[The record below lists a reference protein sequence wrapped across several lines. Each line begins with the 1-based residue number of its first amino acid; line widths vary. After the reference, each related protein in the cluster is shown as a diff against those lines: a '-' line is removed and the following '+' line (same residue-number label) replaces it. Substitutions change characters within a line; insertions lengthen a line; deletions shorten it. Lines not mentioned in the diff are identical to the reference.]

1 MGAETQFRAI
11 VVDKATDA
19 AGNARQTAALR
30 VVGDGFLMP
39 GDVTIAVEYSSLNYK
54 DALALMGRPGVA
66 RVWPLIAG
74 VDLVGTVEASADVR
88 WNPGDRVILTGAGSG
103 ENHHGGLAE
112 RARVAGD
119 ALVRLPDSLSAVQ
132 AAAIGTAG
140 FTAQLAV
147 LALEHGGLTPA
158 NGLTPASGPVL
169 VTGGTGG
176 VGSIAISLLARLGY
190 EVHATTGRPEA
201 LGAYLHGL
209 GATEIVERRV
219 LATTGRPLQKQRWA
233 GAIDSLGSSSLA
245 SVLAQM
251 HANGVVAACGLAQGA
266 DLPTSVMP
274 FILRGVSL
282 IGINSVDASRELR
295 EQAWARLARDLDLDV
310 LDGLTTTLPLGDS
323 LLAAQQILAGQHH
336 GRTIVDVRA

>member
-11 VVDKATDA
+11 VIDKAADA
-19 AGNARQTAALR
+19 AGNAHQSAALR
-30 VVGDGFLMP
+30 VVDDGFLLP
-39 GDVTIAVEYSSLNYK
+39 GDVTVAVEYSSLNFK

-74 VDLVGTVEASADVR
+74 VDLVGTVEASGDVR
-88 WNPGDRVILTGAGSG
+88 WAPGDRVILTGAGSG

-119 ALVRLPDSLSAVQ
+119 SLVRLPASFTATQ

-140 FTAQLAV
+140 VTAQLAIF
-147 LALEHGGLTPA
+147 ALERGGLTPA
-158 NGLTPASGPVL
+158 TGPVL

-201 LGAYLHGL
+201 LGAYLRGL
-209 GATEIVERRV
+209 GASEIVERRV
-219 LATTGRPLQKQRWA
+219 LAATGRPLQKQRWA

-251 HANGVVAACGLAQGA
+251 HGNGVVAACGLAQGA
-266 DLPTSVMP
+266 DLPTTVMP

-282 IGINSVDASRELR
+282 IGINSVDAAGDLR
-295 EQAWARLARDLDLDV
+295 ARAWERLATDLDREV
-310 LDGLTTTLPLGDS
+310 LDQLTTTIVLS
-323 LLAAQQILAGQHH
+323 LIASVVSQLF
-336 GRTIVDVRA
+336 

>member
-11 VVDKATDA
+11 VVDKAADA
-19 AGNARQTAALR
+19 EGNARQRAALR
-30 VVGDGFLMP
+30 VVDDGFLMP

-54 DALALMGRPGVA
+54 DALALLGRPGVA

-119 ALVRLPDSLSAVQ
+119 PLVRLPPNVSAAQ

-147 LALEHGGLTPA
+147 LALEHG
-158 NGLTPASGPVL
+158 GLTPASGPVL

-201 LGAYLHGL
+201 LGAYLRDL

-219 LATTGRPLQKQRWA
+219 LASTGRPLQKQRWA

-266 DLPTSVMP
+266 DLPTTVMP

-282 IGINSVDASRELR
+282 IGINSVDASREQR
-295 EQAWARLARDLDLDV
+295 ERAWARLASDLDLEA
-310 LDGLTTTLPLGDS
+310 LDGLTTIIPLGDS
-323 LLAAQQILAGQHH
+323 LLAAEQILAGRHH
-336 GRTIVDVRA
+336 GRTVVDVRG

>member
-19 AGNARQTAALR
+19 TGNARQTAAVR
-30 VVGDGFLMP
+30 VVDDGFLMP
-39 GDVTIAVEYSSLNYK
+39 GDVTVAVEYSSLNYK
-54 DALALMGRPGVA
+54 DALALAGRPGVA
-66 RVWPLIAG
+66 RVWPLIPG

-119 ALVRLPDSLSAVQ
+119 SLVRLPQNMSAAQ

-147 LALEHGGLTPA
+147 LALEHGGLA
-158 NGLTPASGPVL
+158 PASGPVL

-176 VGSIAISLLARLGY
+176 VGSIAISLLTTLDY

-201 LGAYLHGL
+201 LGGYLRGL
-209 GATEIVERRV
+209 GASEIVERRL
-219 LATTGRPLQKQRWA
+219 LATTGRPLQKQHWA

-251 HANGVVAACGLAQGA
+251 QANGVVAACGLAQGA
-266 DLPTSVMP
+266 DLPTTVMP

-295 EQAWARLARDLDLDV
+295 ERAWTRLEQNLDLAV
-310 LDGLTTTLPLGDS
+310 LDELTTIIPLGDS
-323 LLAAQQILAGQHH
+323 LLAAQQFLTGQHH
-336 GRTIVDVRA
+336 GRTVVDVRA